1 MLHALAR
8 PKTTQGRHTPRA
20 SGLGALALAAA
31 VTLAGCGTA
40 GADAASSDA
49 PATTA
54 ATTTDGV
61 VVEHAH
67 GSTTIAEK
75 PERIVA
81 LGWMTPDIVAALGV
95 NPVGIE
101 KVWGAGE
108 SGFQPWFEEFVT
120 AEFGEM
126 PEIIPYTDDGPN
138 YEAIK
143 ALEPDL
149 ILGLY
154 SGITDVEY
162 ERLTEIAPT
171 VPYIERAWDPSTW
184 QDMTRTV
191 GKAMWEDEKA
201 EELVAKTEG
210 DIAALADEHPEFD
223 GKTFVWGLTLNEG
236 GTDLGVYLE
245 YDPRV
250 RITEALGFTSTS
262 AMDGFLSTAEGDN
275 WYTGVSLENLYDVQ
289 ADLFV
294 AWGSSAS
301 EGTYTVE
308 NPIVSRWE
316 PIAADSYVIYADEA
330 NASAISAPTVL
341 SLDYVLPTYVDDLAA
356 ALQGEPTV
364 SGK

>member
-1 MLHALAR
+1 MQHVFAR
-8 PKTTQGRHTPRA
+8 PNTHRV
-20 SGLGALALAAA
+20 SALVAVAVAA
-31 VTLAGCGTA
+31 VLAMTGCATSAADTA
-40 GADAASSDA
+40 PTPAA
-49 PATTA
+49 
-54 ATTTDGV
+54 TDGV

-75 PERIVA
+75 PQRIVA

-101 KVWGAGE
+101 EVWGAGE
-108 SGFQPWFEEFVT
+108 SGYQPWFEDFVT
-120 AEFGEM
+120 TEYGDT
-126 PEIIPYTDDGPN
+126 PEIIPYAEEGPN

-143 ALEPDL
+143 ALKPDL

-154 SGITDVEY
+154 SGITDIEY

-171 VPYIERAWDPSTW
+171 VPYIKGPWNPGTW
-184 QDMTRTV
+184 EEMTRTV
-191 GKAMWEDEKA
+191 GTAMWEDDKA
-201 EELVAKTEG
+201 EELIGDTEKLVST
-210 DIAALADEHPEFD
+210 LADEHPEFE

-262 AMDGFLSTAEGDN
+262 AMDSFLTSAEGDN
-275 WYTGVSLENLYDVQ
+275 WYTGVSLEKLYDVQ

-294 AWGSSAS
+294 AWGGSAD

-308 NPIVSRWE
+308 NAVVSRWE
-316 PIAADSYVIYADEA
+316 PIAANSYAIYADA
-330 NASAISAPTVL
+330 AAASAISAPTVL
-341 SLDYVLPTYVDDLAA
+341 SLQYILPTYVDDLAA
-356 ALQGEPTV
+356 ALQGTPTI
-364 SGK
+364 SGE

>member
-1 MLHALAR
+1 MPHALAR
-8 PKTTQGRHTPRA
+8 PTTRRA
-20 SGLGALALAAA
+20 TALAALVVAA
-31 VTLAGCGTA
+31 VLTVTGCSTSTPTGE
-40 GADAASSDA
+40 AAA
-49 PATTA
+49 PTS
-54 ATTTDGV
+54 TTTDGV

-67 GSTTIAEK
+67 GSTTIPEK

-81 LGWMTPDIVAALGV
+81 LSWMTPDIVAALGV
-95 NPVGIE
+95 NPVGME
-101 KVWGAGE
+101 KVWGAGD

-120 AEFGEM
+120 AEYGST
-126 PEIIPYTDDGPN
+126 PEIIPYTEAGPN

-143 ALEPDL
+143 ALDPDL

-154 SGITDVEY
+154 SGITDIEY
-162 ERLTEIAPT
+162 ERLSEIAPT
-171 VPYIERAWDPSTW
+171 VPYIEGPWNPSTW

-201 EELVAKTEG
+201 EELIAETEG
-210 DIAALADEHPEFD
+210 KIATLADEHPEFD

-275 WYTGVSLENLYDVQ
+275 WYTGVSLENLYDVP

-294 AWGSSAS
+294 AWGSSAA
-301 EGTYTVE
+301 EGTSTVE
-308 NPIVSRWE
+308 NPIVSRWD

-330 NASAISAPTVL
+330 KASAISAPTVL
-341 SLDYVLPTYVDDLAA
+341 SLDYVLPTYVEDLAA
-356 ALQGEPTV
+356 ALEGDPTV
-364 SGK
+364 SGE